1 MTKENYIIISIGSNY
16 NQKENISFAKKKLAG
31 MLGEQTSFTRD
42 MWTEPVGIQ
51 SEKFINCICISTTR
65 HTLLQLT
72 KAFKQLEKKCERS
85 KKNDLISKI
94 PLDIDILLYGNQR
107 YHEKDWERQYIQE
120 LLNDFFDKKGNF
132 VIDPTIYKTHKRA

>member
-120 LLNDFFDKKGNF
+120 QLNDLFDKKGNF
-132 VIDPTIYKTHKRA
+132 VIDPTIL

>member
-1 MTKENYIIISIGSNY
+1 MTKQNYIIISIGSNY
-16 NQKENISFAKKKLAG
+16 NQKENISFAKKKLTG
-31 MLGEQTSFTRD
+31 MLGEQTRFTRD

-51 SEKFINCICISTTR
+51 SEKFINCICISSTK

-72 KAFKQLEKKCERS
+72 KAFKQLERKCERS
-85 KKNDLISKI
+85 KKNDLINKI
-94 PLDIDILLYGNQR
+94 PLDIDILLYGDQR

-132 VIDPTIYKTHKRA
+132 VIDPTIL

>member
-51 SEKFINCICISTTR
+51 SEKYINCICISTTR

-132 VIDPTIYKTHKRA
+132 VIDPTIL

>member
-51 SEKFINCICISTTR
+51 SEKFINCICISATR

-132 VIDPTIYKTHKRA
+132 VIDPTIL

>member
-1 MTKENYIIISIGSNY
+1 MTKQNYIIISIGSNY
-16 NQKENISFAKKKLAG
+16 NQKENISFAKKKLTG

-51 SEKFINCICISTTR
+51 SEKFINCICISSTK

-72 KAFKQLEKKCERS
+72 KAFKQLERKCERS
-85 KKNDLISKI
+85 KKNDLINKI
-94 PLDIDILLYGNQR
+94 PLDIDILLYGDQR

-132 VIDPTIYKTHKRA
+132 VIDPTLL

>member
-1 MTKENYIIISIGSNY
+1 MTKQNYIIISIGSNY
-16 NQKENISFAKKKLAG
+16 NQKENISFAKKKLTG

-51 SEKFINCICISTTR
+51 SEKFINCICISSTK

-72 KAFKQLEKKCERS
+72 KAFKQLERKCERS
-85 KKNDLISKI
+85 KKNDLINKI
-94 PLDIDILLYGNQR
+94 PLDIDILLYGDRR

-132 VIDPTIYKTHKRA
+132 VIDPTIL

>member
-94 PLDIDILLYGNQR
+94 PLDIDILLYGNQK

-132 VIDPTIYKTHKRA
+132 VIDPTIL

>member
-16 NQKENISFAKKKLAG
+16 NQKENISFAKKKLTG

-51 SEKFINCICISTTR
+51 SEKFINCICISSTK

-72 KAFKQLEKKCERS
+72 KAFKQLERKCERS
-85 KKNDLISKI
+85 KKNDLINKI

-132 VIDPTIYKTHKRA
+132 VIDPTIL

>member
-1 MTKENYIIISIGSNY
+1 MTKENYIIISIGSNC

-72 KAFKQLEKKCERS
+72 KAFKQLEKKCKRS

-132 VIDPTIYKTHKRA
+132 VIDPTIL

>member
-120 LLNDFFDKKGNF
+120 LLNDFFYKKGNF
-132 VIDPTIYKTHKRA
+132 VIDPTIL

>member
-51 SEKFINCICISTTR
+51 SEKFIHCICISTTR

-107 YHEKDWERQYIQE
+107 YHEEDWERQYIQE

-132 VIDPTIYKTHKRA
+132 VIDPTIL

>member
-120 LLNDFFDKKGNF
+120 GKLRD
-132 VIDPTIYKTHKRA
+132 

>member
-1 MTKENYIIISIGSNY
+1 MTKQNYIIISIGSNY
-16 NQKENISFAKKKLAG
+16 NQKENISFAKKKLTG

-51 SEKFINCICISTTR
+51 SEKFINCICISSTK
-65 HTLLQLT
+65 HKLLQLT
-72 KAFKQLEKKCERS
+72 KAFKQLERKCERS
-85 KKNDLISKI
+85 KKNDLINKI
-94 PLDIDILLYGNQR
+94 PLDIDILLYGDQR

-132 VIDPTIYKTHKRA
+132 VIDPTIL

>member
-16 NQKENISFAKKKLAG
+16 NQKENISFAKKKLTG

-51 SEKFINCICISTTR
+51 SEKFINCICISSTK

-72 KAFKQLEKKCERS
+72 KAFKQLERKCERS
-85 KKNDLISKI
+85 KKNDLINKI
-94 PLDIDILLYGNQR
+94 PLDIDILLYGDQR

-132 VIDPTIYKTHKRA
+132 VIDPTIL

>member
-16 NQKENISFAKKKLAG
+16 NQKENISFAKKKLVG

-132 VIDPTIYKTHKRA
+132 VIDPTIL

>member
-1 MTKENYIIISIGSNY
+1 MTKENYIIISIGSNH

-132 VIDPTIYKTHKRA
+132 VIDPTIL

>member
-1 MTKENYIIISIGSNY
+1 MTKQNYIIISIGSNY
-16 NQKENISFAKKKLAG
+16 HQKENISFAKKKLTG

-51 SEKFINCICISTTR
+51 SEKFINCICISSTK

-72 KAFKQLEKKCERS
+72 KAFKQLERKCERS
-85 KKNDLISKI
+85 KKNDLINKI
-94 PLDIDILLYGNQR
+94 PLDIDILLYGDQR

-132 VIDPTIYKTHKRA
+132 VIDPTIL

>member
-132 VIDPTIYKTHKRA
+132 VIDPTIL

>member
-107 YHEKDWERQYIQE
+107 YQDRKS
-120 LLNDFFDKKGNF
+120 
-132 VIDPTIYKTHKRA
+132 VV

>member
-107 YHEKDWERQYIQE
+107 YHETDWERQYIQE

-132 VIDPTIYKTHKRA
+132 VIDPTIL

>member
-1 MTKENYIIISIGSNY
+1 MTKQNYIIISIGSNY
-16 NQKENISFAKKKLAG
+16 NQKENISFAKKKLTG

-51 SEKFINCICISTTR
+51 SEKFINCICISSTK

-85 KKNDLISKI
+85 KKNDLINKI
-94 PLDIDILLYGNQR
+94 PLDIDILLYGDQR

-132 VIDPTIYKTHKRA
+132 VIDPTIL

>member
-107 YHEKDWERQYIQE
+107 YHERDWERQYIQE

-132 VIDPTIYKTHKRA
+132 VIDPTIL

>member
-42 MWTEPVGIQ
+42 MWTDPVGIQ
-51 SEKFINCICISTTR
+51 SEKFINCICISSTK

-72 KAFKQLEKKCERS
+72 KAFKQLERKCERS
-85 KKNDLISKI
+85 KKNDLINKI
-94 PLDIDILLYGNQR
+94 PLDIDILLYGDQR

-132 VIDPTIYKTHKRA
+132 VIDPTIL

>member
-72 KAFKQLEKKCERS
+72 KAFKQLERKCERS

-132 VIDPTIYKTHKRA
+132 VIDPTIL

>member
-1 MTKENYIIISIGSNY
+1 MTKQNYIIISIGSNY
-16 NQKENISFAKKKLAG
+16 NQKENISFAKKKLTG

-51 SEKFINCICISTTR
+51 SEKFINCICISSTK

-72 KAFKQLEKKCERS
+72 KAFKQLERKCERS
-85 KKNDLISKI
+85 KKNDMINKI
-94 PLDIDILLYGNQR
+94 PLDIDILLYGDQR

-132 VIDPTIYKTHKRA
+132 VIDPTIL

>member
-85 KKNDLISKI
+85 KKNDLINKI
-94 PLDIDILLYGNQR
+94 PLDIDILLYGDQR
-107 YHEKDWERQYIQE
+107 YHDKDWERQYIQE

-132 VIDPTIYKTHKRA
+132 VIDPTIL

>member
-120 LLNDFFDKKGNF
+120 LLNDFFAKKGNF
-132 VIDPTIYKTHKRA
+132 VIDPTIL

>member
-51 SEKFINCICISTTR
+51 SERFINCICISTTR

-132 VIDPTIYKTHKRA
+132 VIDPTIL

>member
-16 NQKENISFAKKKLAG
+16 NQKENISFAKKKLTG

-51 SEKFINCICISTTR
+51 SEKFINCICISSTK

-72 KAFKQLEKKCERS
+72 KAFKQLERKCERS
-85 KKNDLISKI
+85 KKNDLINKI
-94 PLDIDILLYGNQR
+94 PLDIDILLYGDQR
-107 YHEKDWERQYIQE
+107 YHKKDWERQYIQE

-132 VIDPTIYKTHKRA
+132 VIDPTIL

>member
-16 NQKENISFAKKKLAG
+16 NQKENIAFAKKKLAG

-132 VIDPTIYKTHKRA
+132 VIDPTIL

>member
-85 KKNDLISKI
+85 KKNDLINKI

-132 VIDPTIYKTHKRA
+132 VIDPTIL

>member
-1 MTKENYIIISIGSNY
+1 
-16 NQKENISFAKKKLAG
+16 
-31 MLGEQTSFTRD
+31 

-132 VIDPTIYKTHKRA
+132 VIDPTIL

>member
-31 MLGEQTSFTRD
+31 MLGEHTSFTRD

-132 VIDPTIYKTHKRA
+132 VIDPTIL

>member
-72 KAFKQLEKKCERS
+72 KAFKQLERKCERS

-94 PLDIDILLYGNQR
+94 PLDIDILLYGDQR

-132 VIDPTIYKTHKRA
+132 VIDPTIL

>member
-1 MTKENYIIISIGSNY
+1 MTKQNYIIISIGSNY
-16 NQKENISFAKKKLAG
+16 NQKENISFAKKKLTG

-51 SEKFINCICISTTR
+51 SEKFINCICISSTK

-72 KAFKQLEKKCERS
+72 KAFKQLERKCERS
-85 KKNDLISKI
+85 KKNDLINKI
-94 PLDIDILLYGNQR
+94 PLDIDILLYGDQR

-132 VIDPTIYKTHKRA
+132 VIDTTIL